1 LHININ
7 ELKKYIMEIV
17 MKGNETEITQLINN
31 ISNNASNL
39 KELSKKTLVIDELE
53 YTINSI
59 CVDVKLYE
67 NNVEVKL
74 NTKN

>member
-1 LHININ
+1 
-7 ELKKYIMEIV
+7 MEIV

-39 KELSKKTLVIDELE
+39 KELSKKTLIIDELE

>member
-39 KELSKKTLVIDELE
+39 KELSKKTLIIDELE